1 MTAEAQTQP
10 KALADLV
17 RTLQGTVTDQ
27 PMKLDYQ
34 EVCEARQ
41 AFIEGILG
49 YVAEYPEKYP
59 DRFDRDGLFARA
71 SSGDREAIRQIV
83 MGTVQAIIG
92 GMTVQ
97 TLAGVHR
104 TVRGRFDDD
113 DIDVPDGDEADTD
126 AAATVQAA

>member
-41 AFIEGILG
+41 AFIEEQTAKKRFRGKKIVTTVERAG
-49 YVAEYPEKYP
+49 PFYDAEEYHQDYHLKH
-59 DRFDRDGLFARA
+59 
-71 SSGDREAIRQIV
+71 
-83 MGTVQAIIG
+83 G
-92 GMTVQ
+92 GSCP
-97 TLAGVHR
+97 LPR
-104 TVRGRFDDD
+104 
-113 DIDVPDGDEADTD
+113 
-126 AAATVQAA
+126 